1 MLGTGL
7 KVTGPIATFLF
18 QSHGSLVFQHG
29 EIRLWHKEPYF
40 RANTSQAIYKYLVHP
55 QYSWD
60 LRAYHT
66 IELVLYYG
74 GLQITVCTLSATKRH
89 NILLDTHPHPFLQL
103 FITAIYF
110 LLKRHSQ
117 CFVLGGGMPL
127 GSRWKQWIPE
137 TGVPGNY
144 KPSDT
149 GVGSSRKTGN
159 FLNYW
164 FVSPAPTAIYFY
176 VKFLF

>member
-1 MLGTGL
+1 MNGKIWKSPRVYSCLSEFSKIAKLFETFCWGVL
-7 KVTGPIATFLF
+7 KVTGPIATSLF

-29 EIRLWHKEPYF
+29 EIRLWHKEPYS

-117 CFVLGGGMPL
+117 CFVLGGRGDALGKQMKAVNSWNW
-127 GSRWKQWIPE
+127 GSRQ
-137 TGVPGNY
+137 
-144 KPSDT
+144 
-149 GVGSSRKTGN
+149 
-159 FLNYW
+159 L
-164 FVSPAPTAIYFY
+164 
-176 VKFLF
+176 